1 MATPATLALL
11 RFRESDATV
20 LPSDEVGALSDLGVD
35 TGLALPPVVPAFT
48 GFGRQFSNGFAV
60 DGQDIVPG
68 ATLATRDV
76 TVRALV
82 AWDLAGQAAY
92 GQPGTIVARG
102 KGGAPAELVSY
113 GLELRVVDA
122 AAAVGELRLWWQDT
136 AGNVKTQLGAQFVAP
151 PPGAFVMLTA
161 VRHWVSSS
169 QVEVRYYV
177 GDQLIGDLV
186 SADGDIGGG
195 TTGTFCVGTRYSAG
209 TPGRFLVGVLDEL
222 QVLNYEVTGEETAAT
237 WDRMARLQPR
247 GYRAIRDLLPPGAP
261 ISNDPGSRIQKLLRI
276 AGHAIGYAAAQAEN
290 ARRNLLPDRAYGPT
304 LQEWEQSV
312 GEAPA
317 AADSVKKRRK
327 RLVSHLSQRAGCSIP
342 GVHATVDD
350 LLAISSSQ
358 LQILAFDNT
367 QREDWSAGLRPERW
381 RADPPAQWSIAGGA
395 LRVQAASGADLRFG
409 TDSIGASRR
418 NWYTCLLSVDA
429 TPGWLPGAP
438 SCNAFL
444 KVTPTTFPAGAEV
457 GLVFWDWARMNAFLL
472 GVRNSSG
479 TIQVTSERFLRG
491 VSQGVAVHATTS
503 RTTHWLQ
510 LTQNTSTL
518 IHDTTGESLQ
528 PHTVKWSTASATTG
542 FSSASG
548 IPFSYCINWIGMYA
562 RSTVASLGTALDASF
577 DDVAIRSSR
586 GTRPFWWFLYRDPSL
601 PGSPDLLGAQR
612 AADRLKQ
619 AHTKVYVTTSK
630 SVLCDTAGAGC
641 DTTPMGGF

>member
-20 LPSDEVGALSDLGVD
+20 LPSDEVGALNDLGVD

-60 DGQDIVPG
+60 DGQDVVPG

-102 KGGAPAELVSY
+102 KGGAPAEFVSY

-122 AAAVGELRLWWQDT
+122 AAAIGELRMWWQDT
-136 AGNVKTQLGAQFVAP
+136 AGNVRTQLGGQFVAP
-151 PPGAFVMLTA
+151 GPGAFLMLTA

-177 GDQLIGDLV
+177 GDQLVADLV

-195 TTGTFCVGTRYSAG
+195 TTGTFCVGTRYAAG
-209 TPGRFLVGVLDEL
+209 APGRFLVGVIDEL
-222 QVLNYEVTGEETAAT
+222 QVLNYEVTPEETAAT

-290 ARRNLLPDRAYGPT
+290 ARRNLLPDRAYGQA
-304 LQEWEQSV
+304 LQEWEQIV

-317 AADSVKKRRK
+317 AADSVRKRRK
-327 RLVSHLSQRAGCSIP
+327 RVVSHLSQRAGCSIP
-342 GVHATVDD
+342 GVNATVDD
-350 LLAISSSQ
+350 LLALAPSQ

-367 QREDWSAGLRPERW
+367 QREDWSAGLRAERW
-381 RADPPAQWSIAGGA
+381 RADPAAQWSISGGT
-395 LRVQAASGADLRFG
+395 LRVQAP
-409 TDSIGASRR
+409 IGAQITFDGSIR
-418 NWYTCLLSVDA
+418 NWYTCLLSVDG
-429 TPGWLPGAP
+429 TPAWLPGAP
-438 SCNAFL
+438 SCSATL
-444 KVTPTTFPAGAEV
+444 SLTPTSLPSGAEV
-457 GLVFWDWARMNAFLL
+457 GLVFFDFARTHAFLF
-472 GVRNSSG
+472 GVARNFNTFS
-479 TIQVTSERFLRG
+479 VVSERFLRG
-491 VSQGVAVHATTS
+491 VSQGGTIHTTTS
-503 RTTHWLQ
+503 QTTHWLQ
-510 LTQNTSTL
+510 IVQNTSAL
-518 IHDTTGESLQ
+518 IHDPTGESLQ
-528 PHTVKWSTASATTG
+528 PHTVSWSTTGPTTG
-542 FSSASG
+542 FSSATN
-548 IPFSYCINWIGMYA
+548 IPFCYCVNWVGMYA
-562 RSTVASLGTALDASF
+562 RQQTGVSTTLGVALDVSF
-577 DDVAIRSSR
+577 GAVAVRSGR
-586 GTRPFWWFLYRDPSL
+586 GMRPFYWYVVRDPTL
-601 PGSPDLLGAQR
+601 PGTPDLVGAR
-612 AADRLKQ
+612 LAINRLKQ
-619 AHTKVYVTTSK
+619 AHTKANVITSK
-630 SVLCDTAGAGC
+630 SLLFDDPNTGFDRGPC
-641 DTTPMGGF
+641 GGI